1 MQIEY
6 SNRFEEE
13 LFGIYAF
20 IAEDSIDR
28 ADTFVNS
35 LKKAIENIPYMP
47 YKHRQSTKSND
58 PQVRDM
64 IFMGYVVV
72 HRINKAKNCV
82 QIIGIFNANEW
93 GI

>member
-6 SNRFEEE
+6 SARFEDE
-13 LFGIYAF
+13 LFGIYIF

-28 ADTFVNS
+28 ADTFVGS

-47 YKHRQSTKSND
+47 YKHRQSIKSAD
-58 PQVRDM
+58 KQVRDM

-72 HRINKAKNCV
+72 YRVNESKNSIE
-82 QIIGIFNANEW
+82 IIGIFNANDW
-93 GI
+93 KL

>member
-6 SNRFEEE
+6 SNRFEDE
-13 LFGIYAF
+13 LFGIYIF

-28 ADTFVNS
+28 ADTFVGS

-72 HRINKAKNCV
+72 YRVNESKNSIE
-82 QIIGIFNANEW
+82 IIGIFNANDW
-93 GI
+93 KL